1 MAPDGQAS
9 VFKVS
14 GSGRFRQSQEDILLS
29 TNNKKLT
36 GAAVIV
42 MSSLVISRITGYV
55 RTILINN
62 LLNASQ
68 SDSLLAAFR
77 TTDLMYNL
85 LIGGAISAA
94 LIPILSGYIARKEE
108 EDGWKAV
115 GTFINVIFL
124 AMLVVS
130 TLGVLFAPWV
140 VSMTASGLKGEVRE
154 TTIQLTRILFPS
166 VGFMMLAGMTN
177 GVLNSYQRFAA
188 AAYGP
193 SLYNLGTALSIF
205 VLSRYGVKY
214 VAFGVLASAVM
225 YFIIQISFALPN
237 FKFYK
242 VRILWG
248 HSGFRRLF
256 RLAIP
261 SLAASAVVQ
270 INILIS
276 QNFISL
282 FEKEGNITAYY
293 NANDLWQ
300 LPYGIFAMGL
310 GTALL
315 PTLSEKL
322 ALRQVDEFKNIL
334 NSAFKTILY
343 LIIPS
348 AVAFLIIPRPLI
360 SVVYK
365 WSGNINHERIITAGS
380 VLMLFTAAMIAQSM
394 LAILNRAFYANNDT
408 KTPLYAGTAAI
419 VLNFAFCSVFLYGTK
434 LGPAGMSLAYSIQ
447 SIVNMSVMMFML
459 SRKMDGMGWRR
470 LLRYTL
476 KLFGA
481 AAIMGAVIWTMDR
494 FIPIDFSQDFSLHS
508 KALEIIA
515 LGIEIAVGAAVYLG
529 CTMLL
534 KVEEALAFKNK
545 VFARLGR
552 FRGKTR
558 Q

>member
-1 MAPDGQAS
+1 MS
-9 VFKVS
+9 S
-14 GSGRFRQSQEDILLS
+14 
-29 TNNKKLT
+29 NNRKIT
-36 GAAVIV
+36 GAAIIV
-42 MSSLVISRITGYV
+42 MSSLVVSRITGYL

-94 LIPILSGYIARKEE
+94 LIPILSGYLARGEE

-124 AMLVVS
+124 SMLVVS
-130 TLGVLFAPWV
+130 TLGVIFAPWV
-140 VSMTASGLKGEVRE
+140 VSMTASGLEGEVRE

-193 SLYNLGTALSIF
+193 SLYNLGTALSILI
-205 VLSRYGVKY
+205 LSRFGVQY
-214 VAFGVLASAVM
+214 VAFGVLASAIM
-225 YFIIQISFALPN
+225 YFVIQISFAFPN

-242 VRILWG
+242 PRLFWK
-248 HSGFRRLF
+248 HSGFRKLF
-256 RLAIP
+256 KLAIP

-276 QNFISL
+276 LNFISL
-282 FEKEGNITAYY
+282 FRHEGSITAYY
-293 NANDLWQ
+293 NANDIWQ

-322 ALRQVDEFKNIL
+322 ALKQVDEFKNIL
-334 NSAFKTILY
+334 NGAFKTILY

-348 AVAFLIIPRPLI
+348 AVAFMVISQPVI

-365 WSGNINHERIITAGS
+365 WSANIDRERIVTAGS
-380 VLMLFTAAMIAQSM
+380 ILLLFTAAMIAQSM
-394 LAILNRAFYANNDT
+394 LAILNRAFYASNDT
-408 KTPLYAGTAAI
+408 KTPLYVGTVSI
-419 VLNFAFCSVFLYGTK
+419 ILNFVFCFIFLQTE

-447 SIVNMSVMMFML
+447 SVVNMSAMMYL
-459 SRKMDGMGWRR
+459 ISKKMNGMHWKR
-470 LLRYTL
+470 LFAYSL
-476 KLFGA
+476 KLLEA
-481 AAIMGAVIWTMDR
+481 AAIMGVVI
-494 FIPIDFSQDFSLHS
+494 FVINKLAPVDFSQTYSMHS
-508 KALEIIA
+508 KIIEIIV
-515 LGIEIAVGAAVYLG
+515 LGTEILVGATVYFA

-534 KVEEALAFKNK
+534 KVEEAVAFKNK
-545 VFARLGR
+545 LLGR
-552 FRGKTR
+552 LVKILKK
-558 Q
+558 